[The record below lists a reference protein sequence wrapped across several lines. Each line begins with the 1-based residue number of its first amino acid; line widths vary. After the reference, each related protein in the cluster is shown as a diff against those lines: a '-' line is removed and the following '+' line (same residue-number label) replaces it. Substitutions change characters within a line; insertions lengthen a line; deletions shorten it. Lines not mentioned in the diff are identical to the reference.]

1 MASSTSLISST
12 FPVPKLAPNCP
23 QFSSYSKISIP
34 SRAQSFFKIS
44 PRKSLQYCTRSRG
57 LVVRAEFDISLFQRD
72 ISGSDDLPPV
82 IPGSSFPDVEDKE
95 EPQCPPGLRQY
106 ETMVVL
112 RPDMSEDER
121 LAFTQKYEELL
132 VAGGGMYVE
141 VFNRGV
147 IPLAYSIRKKNKAGE
162 TNTYL
167 DGIYL
172 LFTYFTKPESMEIL
186 AETLQADDDVI
197 RSSSF
202 KIRKRKLF

>member
-1 MASSTSLISST
+1 MASASPSSCALIVSRPSLTHPPSSVTLLSRFKSIS
-12 FPVPKLAPNCP
+12 P
-23 QFSSYSKISIP
+23 
-34 SRAQSFFKIS
+34 FKI
-44 PRKSLQYCTRSRG
+44 PQLRGRVKPQRKASI
-57 LVVRAEFDISLFQRD
+57 VKAEFDMAFFE
-72 ISGSDDLPPV
+72 SDLEESDAPPT
-82 IPGSSFPDVEDKE
+82 IPSAFFPDVEDKE
-95 EPQCPPGLRQY
+95 EPQCPPGLRKY

-172 LFTYFTKPESMEIL
+172 LFTYFTKPESMSIL
-186 AETLQADDDVI
+186 QETLLADDNVI